1 MQEEAN
7 AALALN
13 HTMLKGRDINVTL
26 STTNPAK
33 RQATNIISSIER
45 SSTSKSPDPQP
56 NIDAAT
62 SPDTSIPTTAATN
75 KPSAKEIQS
84 RTLALLNIP
93 DTINDARIRALVEP
107 YGPLVKIVL
116 RPDHRGAIIEFK
128 DVKDAGKAALGLD
141 GHQIAPGRRIGTGTV
156 AEMLRQAAEVKVDRI
171 IAGEGK
177 GKQVKEEGTKK
188 GVVLQGPGPI
198 KRPAQP
204 GARRGGRGGL
214 GLKRGGVGLSGL
226 RAQDGA
232 AQGQD
237 DEDVEM
243 NGNSESQAKA
253 KSNADF
259 KAMFLK

>member
-1 MQEEAN
+1 M
-7 AALALN
+7 N
-13 HTMLKGRDINVTL
+13 HTKLKGRDINVTL

-45 SSTSKSPDPQP
+45 SSTSALPDPQP
-56 NIDAAT
+56 NSDAAT
-62 SPDTSIPTTAATN
+62 SPEICIPTTTATN

-141 GHQIAPGRRIGTGTV
+141 GHEIAPGRRIGTGTV

-171 IAGEGK
+171 VAGGGK
-177 GKQVKEEGTKK
+177 GRQEKEEGAKK
-188 GVVLQGPGPI
+188 GIVLQGAGPI

-214 GLKRGGVGLSGL
+214 GLKRGGVGLGGL

-232 AQGQD
+232 GQGQHQGQEN
-237 DEDVEM
+237 EDVGM
-243 NGNSESQAKA
+243 NGNSEGQGKA

-259 KAMFLK
+259 KAMFMK

>member
-1 MQEEAN
+1 M
-7 AALALN
+7 ALN
-13 HTMLKGRDINVTL
+13 HTKFRGRDINVTL

-33 RQATNIISSIER
+33 RQATNVISSIER

-56 NIDAAT
+56 NSNT
-62 SPDTSIPTTAATN
+62 SPESNISTTATTY

-84 RTLALLNIP
+84 RTFALLNIP

-116 RPDHRGAIIEFK
+116 RPDHRGAIVEFK

-141 GHQIAPGRRIGTGTV
+141 GHEIALGRPIGTGTV
-156 AEMLRQAAEVKVDRI
+156 AEMLRQAAEIKVDRI
-171 IAGEGK
+171 TTGGGK
-177 GKQVKEEGTKK
+177 GKQEKEEGTKK
-188 GVVLQGPGPI
+188 GTMLQGAGPI
-198 KRPAQP
+198 KRPVQP

-214 GLKRGGVGLSGL
+214 GVKRGGVGLSGL
-226 RAQDGA
+226 RAHDGA
-232 AQGQD
+232 GQGQQLGQD

-243 NGNSESQAKA
+243 NGNSEGQGKA

-259 KAMFLK
+259 KAMFLKQ